1 MFEEGIGERQKGVF
15 MGFSLRAHLCSLV
28 LLISALCTP
37 SAQAVTV
44 LVSITGTVTG
54 VNDHSFPDSF
64 NNSRFS
70 DLSIGDTVT
79 GLWGYDT
86 STPFGIIPIS
96 GFPPPSGYFMPSG
109 MSFSTGGQPAAYANF
124 STDGRATFSSP
135 GSDGRFFPAQAYSVS
150 LQFQPNYFD
159 AIPPS
164 VLDMSA
170 FLFGT
175 MSGSFSRYPTNT
187 ISYSAN
193 ITHVAG
199 VVPLPPAV
207 WLFVSA
213 LLALLGTG
221 PVNRLWS
228 AVFRSPRTRAPSD
241 VLSRS
246 GAMV

>member
-1 MFEEGIGERQKGVF
+1 VIVKKGFF
-15 MGFSLRAHLCSLV
+15 MGFSLRGHLCSL
-28 LLISALCTP
+28 LLVINALCTP
-37 SAQAVTV
+37 SAQAVSVTV
-44 LVSITGTVTG
+44 SVTGTVTAI
-54 VNDHSFPDSF
+54 NDHSFPDVF
-64 NNSRFS
+64 NNPLFEN
-70 DLSIGDTVT
+70 LEVGDTVT
-79 GLWGYDT
+79 GIWAYDT
-86 STPFGIIPIS
+86 ATPFGIIPTFGS
-96 GFPPPSGYFMPSG
+96 PTGYAMGG
-109 MSFSTGGQPAAYANF
+109 MSLSTGGQPGAYANF

-135 GSDGRFFPAQAYSVS
+135 GSDGRLYPVQSYFVS

-213 LLALLGTG
+213 VLALLGTG

-246 GAMV
+246 GAVV